1 MSRSFSLW
9 HDGSSRATIQKIAH
23 VATYHHSFFHK
34 WYFVIS
40 HILSRVSIFRESQSN
55 LNVPEDNLLMENA
68 HGWFLTYSDVL
79 KTSWQK
85 IKKLTLLRMFPLFQ
99 KEGSG
104 SLCRTLCQLADERI
118 RIKVGID
125 SQCMP
130 ELG

>member
-1 MSRSFSLW
+1 
-9 HDGSSRATIQKIAH
+9 
-23 VATYHHSFFHK
+23 
-34 WYFVIS
+34 
-40 HILSRVSIFRESQSN
+40 
-55 LNVPEDNLLMENA
+55 MENA
-68 HGWFLTYSDVL
+68 HGWFLTYADVL

-85 IKKLTLLRMFPLFQ
+85 IKKLTLLRMFPHFQ